1 VLINIFKNDVAWL
14 REAVDDPDE
23 VFKKVILFPLLEAEV
38 QHKVV
43 VVVVDPDS
51 LDPDPDTDPE
61 F

>member
-1 VLINIFKNDVAWL
+1 L

-38 QHKVV
+38 QHKVIV

-51 LDPDPDTDPE
+51 LNPEPDTDPE

>member
-1 VLINIFKNDVAWL
+1 L

-51 LDPDPDTDPE
+51 LNPEPGDPAFQVNPEPDTDPE